1 MSGTHAVTPQTLL
14 SRTLTL
20 CSRVH
25 HLEAQVGN
33 IQQSLNDI
41 VRLLTSG
48 DAAASLG
55 SVARLTS
62 TREDS
67 QRHGDSARLI
77 GKRERVSPSDPD
89 SWQGGHS
96 RSPMSDSAAEVE
108 RDHHFSGAGHRSS
121 AVQGGNEGFE
131 ISHSPSRR
139 TSNDSEDVLALKEIS
154 NPLGVMSDMADLV
167 EAEDQL
173 GGVRAT
179 GAMASDGDP
188 RSLDDASN
196 GPPTKRARLRGGSH
210 VPIPST
216 IHGLTQSAPGGGT
229 GRSSARA
236 NGSAR
241 GQDPVTAGL
250 ISEEEGR
257 ELMKMYARC
266 QRRPISDLVTDVT
279 QILLRIRRLRQL
291 F

>member
-1 MSGTHAVTPQTLL
+1 
-14 SRTLTL
+14 
-20 CSRVH
+20 VH

-67 QRHGDSARLI
+67 QRQGDSAKQI
-77 GKRERVSPSDPD
+77 GTRERVSPSDPD
-89 SWQGGHS
+89 SWQGGYS
-96 RSPMSDSAAEVE
+96 RSPISESAAEVE
-108 RDHHFSGAGHRSS
+108 GDGHFAETGHRSS

-131 ISHSPSRR
+131 ISRSPSRR
-139 TSNDSEDVLALKEIS
+139 TSGDSEDVLALKEIS

-167 EAEDQL
+167 EAEDDL
-173 GGVRAT
+173 GGVRVT
-179 GAMASDGDP
+179 GAIASDGGP
-188 RSLDDASN
+188 RSLDDTSN

-210 VPIPST
+210 VPTPSVG
-216 IHGLTQSAPGGGT
+216 HGMTQSAAGGGI
-229 GRSSARA
+229 RRRA
-236 NGSAR
+236 AKADGSAR

-250 ISEEEGR
+250 ISEDEGR
-257 ELMKMYARC
+257 ELMKMYISTMLLARHHP
-266 QRRPISDLVTDVT
+266 RSRH
-279 QILLRIRRLRQL
+279 
-291 F
+291 